1 MLGVMEASAWNR
13 KPLAWAKALRVLAS
27 LSQIVAMGALYV
39 LWKQMG
45 VPFWTAFERCFV
57 GGVAAYTGLLTA
69 SSFLRT
75 IARVQPVQLLVAHLS
90 RLVSLGVFAAL
101 RYVQGLTLFQS
112 LGAWLAV
119 YIGSHIL
126 SKRIERHAMDQT
138 GHKSW

>member
-1 MLGVMEASAWNR
+1 MEGPAWNQ

-27 LSQIVAMGALYV
+27 LSQVAAMGALYV

-45 VPFWTAFERCFV
+45 MPFWTAFERCFV
-57 GGVAAYTGLLTA
+57 GGVTAYTGLLTA

-75 IARVQPVQLLVAHLS
+75 IARVQPVQLLIAHLS
-90 RLVSLGVFAAL
+90 RLVSLAVFAGL
-101 RYVQGLTLFQS
+101 RYLQGLTLFQS

-119 YIGSHIL
+119 YIGSHVL
-126 SKRIERHAMDQT
+126 SRRVERHAMNQA